1 MEKKELK
8 EQKDGVHLL
17 NTVNYKDIQLRSV
30 SSGDTP
36 SGKNGVGILID
47 RELKEL
53 VVEVRRVNDKMMS
66 IKLVTGG
73 LTVNVIK
80 KLFIEGDFN
89 GHIGAAAGGYD
100 DVHVGFS
107 FGDRNIGG
115 TSLLD
120 FATAFELVIA
130 NSSFQNKEEHLVNFQ
145 SSVAKTQID
154 YLLLTKSDDG
164 LCINCKVIPS
174 ENLMT

>member
-1 MEKKELK
+1 
-8 EQKDGVHLL
+8 
-17 NTVNYKDIQLRSV
+17 
-30 SSGDTP
+30 
-36 SGKNGVGILID
+36 
-47 RELKEL
+47 
-53 VVEVRRVNDKMMS
+53 MMS

-73 LTVNVIK
+73 LTVNVISAYTPQTGLDEEVK
-80 KLFIEGDFN
+80 RHFWEDLDE
-89 GHIGAAAGGYD
+89 
-100 DVHVGFS
+100 VV

-154 YLLLTKSDDG
+154 YLLLRKSDDG